1 MKPILPLLLALLPIV
16 ALAQVPTADPTA
28 TRSATPWR
36 RSPWHHRHRPLAR
49 NRRCCR
55 RRSRRSRSD
64 PPVRPGSRRRRC
76 RSQQTRSMTAMAASF
91 RACARTGPNRVFDS
105 RTYRYYDSVPVG
117 DGQQIKR

>member
-16 ALAQVPTADPTA
+16 ALALAQVPTADPTA
-28 TRSATPWR
+28 TRSATTWR
-36 RSPWHHRHRPLAR
+36 RSPWHHRHRLLAR

-76 RSQQTRSMTAMAASF
+76 RSRPTRSMTAMAASF
-91 RACARTGPNRVFDS
+91 RACARPARVFDS
-105 RTYRYYDSVPVG
+105 RTGRYYDSVPAG